1 MHKHCYI
8 CQVLQLNI
16 LLDMHVCYSTRL
28 TASSLW
34 QRFSR
39 QLQEVNHLPLR
50 QTYSSEILS
59 FFCISL
65 QIKSYIHILKSWKG
79 IMVFGRTERKWEHAA
94 KNNKTIFCVSEL
106 SNMIWNFLFFYE
118 MLSIVRYD
126 IGKIVNIHIFSHL
139 IQIITTII
147 LWILLQVSFIRFSYR
162 MFQDQWSTSCS
173 IFYLILAVVE
183 YWRCLYA
190 SPCELW
196 RIYI

>member
-16 LLDMHVCYSTRL
+16 LLDMHVCYSTPL

-162 MFQDQWSTSCS
+162 MFQDQWSTSW
-173 IFYLILAVVE
+173 YVVVCI
-183 YWRCLYA
+183 WF
-190 SPCELW
+190 
-196 RIYI
+196 